1 MGGWGILSVPVNP
14 IACLRTLRLWGKTKV
29 LHYEER
35 SQGNSIVAQ
44 RNVTGDSRTRERT
57 SLCPQH
63 SQLSEDTQAPAC
75 RLGDGHTHIHKRS
88 FESRFVFH
96 TRTHTAWCQRA
107 LRSRSLDDVV
117 KQLHRLHDVLVLHG
131 DKRLR

>member
-1 MGGWGILSVPVNP
+1 MPVNP
-14 IACLRTLRLWGKTKV
+14 IACLRTLCLWGKTKV
-29 LHYEER
+29 LHYDER

-44 RNVTGDSRTRERT
+44 RNATGDPGQGRGT

-63 SQLSEDTQAPAC
+63 SQLSKDTQAPAC
-75 RLGDGHTHIHKRS
+75 RLGDDHTHIHKRS

-117 KQLHRLHDVLVLHG
+117 KQLHGLHDVLVLRG
-131 DKRLR
+131 DKRFR